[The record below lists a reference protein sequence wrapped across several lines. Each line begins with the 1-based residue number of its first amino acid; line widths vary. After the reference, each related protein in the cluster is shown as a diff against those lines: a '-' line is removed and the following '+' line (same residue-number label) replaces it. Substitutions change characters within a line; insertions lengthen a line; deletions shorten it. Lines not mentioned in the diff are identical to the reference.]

1 MRYFFTFLFILTSN
15 FIYSQVIVNTES
27 SLSEF
32 DSNGTAVIDIE
43 ADGRSGNVNIF
54 ELNTSLQL
62 GLKKKKNLF
71 RLIFGNEHVKDHYL

>member
-1 MRYFFTFLFILTSN
+1 M
-15 FIYSQVIVNTES
+15 NTES

-62 GLKKKKNLF
+62 GLKK
-71 RLIFGNEHVKDHYL
+71 RRIYLD